1 MGMRGESFDDII
13 KRLAETVRALESGKD
28 SKQVEVK

>member
-28 SKQVEVK
+28 SQVEVK